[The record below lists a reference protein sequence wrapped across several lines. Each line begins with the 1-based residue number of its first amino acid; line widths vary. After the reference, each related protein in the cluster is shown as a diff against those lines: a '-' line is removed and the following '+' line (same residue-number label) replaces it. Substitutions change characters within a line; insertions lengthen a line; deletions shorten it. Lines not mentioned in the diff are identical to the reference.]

1 MLNTLRK
8 IVQEVNAAKDLKAAL
23 GIIVQRVREAM
34 GSQVCSVY
42 LLDPESNR
50 FVLMATEGLN
60 KKAIGKVS
68 MAPNEGLV
76 GLVGTREEP
85 LNLEHASEHPRY
97 RYFAETGE
105 ERYASFLG
113 APIIH
118 HRKVMGVLV
127 IQQKEQRQFDEGE
140 EAFLVTMSAQLAG
153 VIAHAEATG
162 SIRGLGRQGKGIQE
176 AKFIGVP
183 GSPGAAVGTA
193 VVVLPPA
200 DLEVVPDKTV
210 DDIAAELALF
220 NDALEGVR
228 SDMRALSA
236 RMATQLRPEERALFD
251 VYLMMLEDAA
261 LGNEVVKVIR
271 TGQWAQG
278 ALRQVIGEH
287 INRFEL
293 MDDAYLRERASDVKD
308 LGRRLLAYL
317 QQARQQTLVYPDNCI
332 LVSEELSPAMLGEVP
347 EGKLVGLVSVQGSGN
362 SHVAIF
368 ARAMGIPTVMGVVD
382 LPYSKIDGIQL
393 IVDGYHGEVFTN
405 PSEVLRKQYAEV
417 VEEERQLAQGLD
429 ALRALPCETLDGHRM
444 PLWVNTGLL
453 ADVKRAQER
462 GAEGVGLYR
471 TEVPFMIKERFP
483 SEKEQLAIYR
493 EQLAAFHPLP
503 VTMRSL
509 DIGGDK
515 ALSYFPIKEDN
526 PFLGWRGIRV
536 TLDHPEIF
544 LVQTRAMLKASEG
557 LNNLRI
563 LLPMISGIQELEEAL
578 HLIHRAWGE
587 VRDEGTDVPLPP
599 VGVMI
604 EIPAAVYQVREL
616 ARQVDF
622 LSVGSNDL
630 TQYLLAVDRNNP
642 RVADLYDFL
651 HPAVLQALRLVVAG
665 AHAEGKP
672 VSICGEMAGDPAC
685 AVLLMAMGFD
695 GLSMNATNLPKVK
708 WLLRRVAPSRA
719 GPASPAPRKSVSA
732 SLAQISLAAI
742 KVNPSPGSGA
752 PSNRNPP
759 KRRPRASKLT
769 SCPSGSGSIPARTAN
784 VICACTAPI
793 TPTAGPR
800 TPSASQLPKRSGRS
814 GNTARKD
821 GAWPQN
827 PPQ

>member
-8 IVQEVNAAKDLKAAL
+8 IVQEVNSAKDLKTAL
-23 GIIVQRVREAM
+23 GIIVLRVKEAM

-60 KKAIGKVS
+60 KRSIGKVS

-85 LNLEHASEHPRY
+85 LNLENAADHPRY

-105 ERYASFLG
+105 ERFASFLG

-118 HRKVMGVLV
+118 HRRVVGVLV
-127 IQQKEQRQFDEGE
+127 IQQKERRQFDEGE

-176 AKFIGVP
+176 AKFVGVP

-193 VVVLPPA
+193 VVMLPPA
-200 DLEVVPDKTV
+200 DLDVVPDKTV
-210 DDIAAELALF
+210 TDIEAELKLF
-220 NDALEGVR
+220 NNALEGVR
-228 SDMRALSA
+228 SDMRNLSA
-236 RMATQLRPEERALFD
+236 KLATQLRPEERALFD
-251 VYLMMLEDAA
+251 VYLMMLEDVA
-261 LGNEVVKVIR
+261 LGGEVVEVIK

-278 ALRQVIGEH
+278 ALRQVVGEH
-287 INRFEL
+287 VNRFEL

-317 QQARQQTLVYPDNCI
+317 QEARQLTLVYPDNSI
-332 LVSEELSPAMLGEVP
+332 LISEELTPAMLGEVP
-347 EGKLVGLVSVQGSGN
+347 EGKLVGLVSVLGSGN
-362 SHVAIF
+362 SHVAIL
-368 ARAMGIPTVMGVVD
+368 ARAMGIPTVMGLVD
-382 LPYSKIDGIQL
+382 LPYSKVDGIQM
-393 IVDGYHGEVFTN
+393 IVDGYKGDVYTN
-405 PSEVLRKQYAEV
+405 PSDVLRKHYTEV

-429 ALRALPCETLDGHRM
+429 ALRELPCETLDGYRM

-453 ADVKRAQER
+453 ADVARAQQR

-471 TEVPFMIKERFP
+471 TEVPFMINQRFP

-563 LLPMISGIQELEEAL
+563 LLPMISGIHELEEAL

-587 VRDEGTDVPLPP
+587 VRDEGTDVPMPP

-604 EIPAAVYQVREL
+604 EIPAAVYQTREL
-616 ARQVDF
+616 ARMVDF

-642 RVADLYDFL
+642 RVADLYDYL
-651 HPAVLQALRLVVAG
+651 HPAVLQALQHVVTA

-672 VSICGEMAGDPAC
+672 VSICGEMAGDPAA

-695 GLSMNATNLPKVK
+695 SLSMNATNLPKVK
-708 WLLRRVAPSRA
+708 WMLR
-719 GPASPAPRKSVSA
+719 
-732 SLAQISLAAI
+732 QISMSKSRELLEQAMGIDNPQVIHSSLQLALKNLGLSRMI
-742 KVNPSPGSGA
+742 NPG
-752 PSNRNPP
+752 
-759 KRRPRASKLT
+759 ASKTL
-769 SCPSGSGSIPARTAN
+769 
-784 VICACTAPI
+784 
-793 TPTAGPR
+793 
-800 TPSASQLPKRSGRS
+800 
-814 GNTARKD
+814 
-821 GAWPQN
+821 
-827 PPQ
+827 

>member
-23 GIIVQRVREAM
+23 TIIVQRVKEAM

-50 FVLMATEGLN
+50 FVLMATDGLN
-60 KKAIGKVS
+60 KRSIGKVS
-68 MAPNEGLV
+68 MAPSEGLV
-76 GLVGTREEP
+76 GLVGSREEP
-85 LNLEHASEHPRY
+85 LNLEDAAGHPRY

-118 HRKVMGVLV
+118 HRRVMGVLV
-127 IQQKEQRQFDEGE
+127 VQQKERRQFDEGE

-162 SIRGLGRQGKGIQE
+162 SIRGLGRQGKGVQE
-176 AKFIGVP
+176 AKFVGVP
-183 GSPGAAVGTA
+183 GAPGAAVGTA

-200 DLEVVPDKTV
+200 DLNVVPDRSV
-210 DDIAAELALF
+210 DDIAAELELFDKAL
-220 NDALEGVR
+220 GWVR
-228 SDMRALSA
+228 EDMQELSEKL
-236 RMATQLRPEERALFD
+236 ATQLRKEERALFD

-261 LGNEVVKVIR
+261 LGNEVRKIIR

-278 ALRQVIGEH
+278 ALRQVVLDH
-287 INRFEL
+287 VKRFEL
-293 MDDAYLRERASDVKD
+293 MDDAYLRERASDVRD

-317 QQARQQTLVYPDNCI
+317 QEERKTSLVYPDNTI

-347 EGKLVGLVSVQGSGN
+347 EGKLVGLISVTGSGN

-382 LPYSKIDGIQL
+382 LPYSKIDGIKL

-405 PSEVLRKQYAEV
+405 PSELLSKQYADV
-417 VEEERQLAQGLD
+417 VEEERQLTEGLD

-453 ADVKRAQER
+453 ADVARAQQR

-471 TEVPFMIKERFP
+471 TEVPFMINERFP
-483 SEKEQLAIYR
+483 SEKEQLATYR
-493 EQLAAFHPLP
+493 EQLQAFHPLP
-503 VTMRSL
+503 VTMRTL

-515 ALSYFPIKEDN
+515 ALSYFPIKEEN

-599 VGVMI
+599 IGLMI
-604 EIPAAVYQVREL
+604 EIPAAVYQTREL

-651 HPAVLQALRLVVAG
+651 HPAVLQALQKVVHD
-665 AHAEGKP
+665 AHLEGKP
-672 VSICGEMAGDPAC
+672 VSICGEMAGDPAA
-685 AVLLMAMGFD
+685 AVLLLAMGFD
-695 GLSMNATNLPKVK
+695 SLSMNATNLPKVK
-708 WLLRRVAPSRA
+708 WLLRQITQSKAKELLGQVMTMDNPHLIYSTLHLALRNLGLGRVIN
-719 GPASPAPRKSVSA
+719 PASNIQA
-732 SLAQISLAAI
+732 
-742 KVNPSPGSGA
+742 
-752 PSNRNPP
+752 
-759 KRRPRASKLT
+759 
-769 SCPSGSGSIPARTAN
+769 
-784 VICACTAPI
+784 
-793 TPTAGPR
+793 
-800 TPSASQLPKRSGRS
+800 
-814 GNTARKD
+814 
-821 GAWPQN
+821 
-827 PPQ
+827 